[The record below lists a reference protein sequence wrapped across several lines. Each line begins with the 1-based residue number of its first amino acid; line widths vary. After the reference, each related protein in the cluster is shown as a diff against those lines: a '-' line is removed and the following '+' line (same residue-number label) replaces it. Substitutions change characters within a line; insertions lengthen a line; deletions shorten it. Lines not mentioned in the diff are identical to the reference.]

1 MTGKML
7 YNLLKTDF
15 LLKGGVIMKKVL
27 AIILL
32 SLLSIVS
39 CTTAA
44 DGTRKVSKTGVGA
57 GIGAAAGAVIGQA
70 IGKDTKGTLIGTA
83 GGAAV
88 GAAIGNIFDRQEKEL
103 RNKLKGTGVDVKRT
117 GEGEIKLT
125 APENITF
132 DINSYVIKTQ
142 FRNTLDSVATVLKTY
157 PDSTIVVSGHTD
169 TTGNDAINNPLS
181 VNRANSVETYL
192 ESQGISSSRITS
204 RGYGS
209 KQPIASNSTEAGR
222 AQNRRVEIA
231 IIANQQ

>member
-1 MTGKML
+1 
-7 YNLLKTDF
+7 
-15 LLKGGVIMKKVL
+15 MKKVL

-32 SLLSIVS
+32 SLLTVVS
-39 CTTAA
+39 CTTAT
-44 DGTRKVSKTGVGA
+44 DGTRKVSKTGISA
-57 GIGAAAGAVIGQA
+57 GIGAATGAIIGQA

-132 DINSYVIKTQ
+132 DINSYVIKPQ
-142 FRNTLDSVATVLKTY
+142 FRNTLNSVATVLKTY
-157 PDSTIVVSGHTD
+157 PDSTIIVSGHTD

-181 VNRANSVETYL
+181 VNRASSVESYL
-192 ESQGISSSRITS
+192 ESQGISNSRITS

-209 KQPIASNSTEAGR
+209 RQPIASNATEAGR

-231 IIANQQ
+231 IIANQK

>member
-1 MTGKML
+1 
-7 YNLLKTDF
+7 
-15 LLKGGVIMKKVL
+15 MKKVL

-57 GIGAAAGAVIGQA
+57 GIGAAAGAVIGQV

-132 DINSYVIKTQ
+132 DLNSYVIKPQ
-142 FRNTLDSVATVLKTY
+142 FKNTLDSVATVLKTY

-181 VNRANSVETYL
+181 VNRANSVESYL

-209 KQPIASNSTEAGR
+209 KQPIASNATEAGR

>member
-1 MTGKML
+1 
-7 YNLLKTDF
+7 
-15 LLKGGVIMKKVL
+15 MKKVL

-32 SLLSIVS
+32 SLLTVVS
-39 CTTAA
+39 CTTAT

-157 PDSTIVVSGHTD
+157 PDSTIIVSGHTD
-169 TTGNDAINNPLS
+169 TTGTDAINNPLS
-181 VNRANSVETYL
+181 LNRASSVASYL
-192 ESQGISSSRITS
+192 ESQGISTSRITS

-209 KQPIASNSTEAGR
+209 KQPVASNATLAGR

-231 IIANQQ
+231 IIANQK

>member
-1 MTGKML
+1 
-7 YNLLKTDF
+7 
-15 LLKGGVIMKKVL
+15 MKKVL
-27 AIILL
+27 AITML
-32 SLLSIVS
+32 SALALVS

-44 DGTRKVSKTGVGA
+44 DGTKKISKTGIGA
-57 GIGAAAGAVIGQA
+57 GIGAAAGAAIGQV

-103 RNKLKGTGVDVKRT
+103 KDKLQGTGVDVKRT

-132 DINSYVIKTQ
+132 DTNSYVVKPQ
-142 FRNTLDSVATVLKTY
+142 FRKTLDSVAAVLNTY

-169 TTGNDAINNPLS
+169 TTGTDAINNPLS
-181 VNRANSVETYL
+181 VNRASSVASYL
-192 ESQGISSSRITS
+192 ESQGISTSRITS

-209 KQPIASNSTEAGR
+209 KQPVASNATLAGR

-231 IIANQQ
+231 IIANQK

>member
-1 MTGKML
+1 
-7 YNLLKTDF
+7 
-15 LLKGGVIMKKVL
+15 MKKVL

-32 SLLSIVS
+32 SLLTVVS
-39 CTTAA
+39 CTTAT

-132 DINSYVIKTQ
+132 DLNSYVIKPQ
-142 FRNTLDSVATVLKTY
+142 FKNTLDSVATVLKTY

-169 TTGNDAINNPLS
+169 TTGNDTINNPLS
-181 VNRANSVETYL
+181 VNRASSVESYL

-209 KQPIASNSTEAGR
+209 KQPIASNATEAGR

>member
-1 MTGKML
+1 
-7 YNLLKTDF
+7 
-15 LLKGGVIMKKVL
+15 MKKVL

-32 SLLSIVS
+32 SLLTVVS
-39 CTTAA
+39 CTTAT

-132 DINSYVIKTQ
+132 DINSYVIKPQ

-157 PDSTIVVSGHTD
+157 PDSTIVISGHTD

-181 VNRANSVETYL
+181 INRASSVESYL

-204 RGYGS
+204 RGFGS

>member
-1 MTGKML
+1 
-7 YNLLKTDF
+7 
-15 LLKGGVIMKKVL
+15 MKKVL

-32 SLLSIVS
+32 SLLTVVS
-39 CTTAA
+39 CTTAT
-44 DGTRKVSKTGVGA
+44 DGTKKVSKTGVGA
-57 GIGAAAGAVIGQA
+57 GIGAAAGAVIGQV

-103 RNKLKGTGVDVKRT
+103 RNKLKGPGVDVKRT

-132 DINSYVIKTQ
+132 DLNSYVIKPQ
-142 FRNTLDSVATVLKTY
+142 FKNTLDSVASVLKTY

-181 VNRANSVETYL
+181 VNRANSVESYL

-209 KQPIASNSTEAGR
+209 KQPIASNATEAGR

>member
-1 MTGKML
+1 
-7 YNLLKTDF
+7 
-15 LLKGGVIMKKVL
+15 MKKVL

-32 SLLSIVS
+32 SLLTVVS
-39 CTTAA
+39 CATAT

-88 GAAIGNIFDRQEKEL
+88 GAAIGNIFDRQEKDL

-132 DINSYVIKTQ
+132 DINSYVIKPQ

-181 VNRANSVETYL
+181 VNRASSVESYL

-204 RGYGS
+204 RGFGS
-209 KQPIASNSTEAGR
+209 KQPIASNATEAGR

>member
-1 MTGKML
+1 
-7 YNLLKTDF
+7 
-15 LLKGGVIMKKVL
+15 MKKVL

-32 SLLSIVS
+32 SVLTVVS
-39 CTTAA
+39 CTTAT
-44 DGTRKVSKTGVGA
+44 DGTRKVSKTGIGA
-57 GIGAAAGAVIGQA
+57 GIGAAAGAVIGQV

-103 RNKLKGTGVDVKRT
+103 KDKLKGTGVEITRT

-132 DINSYVIKTQ
+132 DTNSYVIKPQ
-142 FRNTLDSVATVLKTY
+142 FKGSLDSVATVLKTY
-157 PDSTIVVSGHTD
+157 PDSTIVISGHTD

-181 VNRANSVETYL
+181 VNRANSVESYL
-192 ESQGISSSRITS
+192 VSQGISSSRITS
-204 RGYGS
+204 YGYGS
-209 KQPIASNSTEAGR
+209 KQPVASNATEAGR

-231 IIANQQ
+231 IIANQN

>member
-1 MTGKML
+1 
-7 YNLLKTDF
+7 
-15 LLKGGVIMKKVL
+15 MKKVL
-27 AIILL
+27 AITML
-32 SLLSIVS
+32 SALALVS

-44 DGTRKVSKTGVGA
+44 DGTKKISKTGIGA
-57 GIGAAAGAVIGQA
+57 GIGAAAGAAIGQV

-103 RNKLKGTGVDVKRT
+103 KDKLQGTGVDVKRT

-132 DINSYVIKTQ
+132 DTNSYVVKPQ
-142 FRNTLDSVATVLKTY
+142 FRKTLDSVATVLNTY

-169 TTGNDAINNPLS
+169 TTGTDAINNPLS
-181 VNRANSVETYL
+181 VNRASSVASYL
-192 ESQGISSSRITS
+192 ESQGISTSRITS

-209 KQPIASNSTEAGR
+209 KQPIASNATEAGR

-231 IIANQQ
+231 IIANFLGVFSN

>member
-1 MTGKML
+1 
-7 YNLLKTDF
+7 
-15 LLKGGVIMKKVL
+15 MKKVL

-32 SLLSIVS
+32 SLLTVVS
-39 CTTAA
+39 CTTAT

-88 GAAIGNIFDRQEKEL
+88 GAAIGNIFDRQEKDL

-132 DINSYVIKTQ
+132 DINSYVIKPQ

-181 VNRANSVETYL
+181 INRASSVESYL

-204 RGYGS
+204 RGFGS

-222 AQNRRVEIA
+222 AQNRRVEIS

>member
-1 MTGKML
+1 
-7 YNLLKTDF
+7 
-15 LLKGGVIMKKVL
+15 MKKVL

-83 GGAAV
+83 V

-103 RNKLKGTGVDVKRT
+103 KDKLKGTGVEVRRT

-132 DINSYVIKTQ
+132 DLNSYVVKPQ
-142 FRNTLDSVATVLKTY
+142 FRGTLDSVATVLKTY
-157 PDSTIVVSGHTD
+157 PDSTIIVSGHTD
-169 TTGNDAINNPLS
+169 TSGNDAINNPLS
-181 VNRANSVETYL
+181 VNRAASVASYL
-192 ESQGISSSRITS
+192 QSQGIASSRMTY

-209 KQPIASNSTEAGR
+209 KMPIASNATEAGR

-231 IIANQQ
+231 IIANQK

>member
-1 MTGKML
+1 
-7 YNLLKTDF
+7 
-15 LLKGGVIMKKVL
+15 MKKVL
-27 AIILL
+27 AISVL
-32 SLLSIVS
+32 SALALVS

-44 DGTRKVSKTGVGA
+44 DGTKKVSKTGIGA
-57 GIGAAAGAVIGQA
+57 GIGAAAGAAIGQV

-103 RNKLKGTGVDVKRT
+103 KDKLQGTGVDVKRT

-132 DINSYVIKTQ
+132 DTNSYVVKPQ
-142 FRNTLDSVATVLKTY
+142 FKNTLDSVATVLKTY
-157 PDSTIVVSGHTD
+157 PDSTIIVSGHTD
-169 TTGNDAINNPLS
+169 TTGTDAINNPLS
-181 VNRANSVETYL
+181 LNRASSVASYL
-192 ESQGISSSRITS
+192 ESQGISTSRITS

-209 KQPIASNSTEAGR
+209 KQPVASNATLAGR

-231 IIANQQ
+231 IIANQK

>member
-1 MTGKML
+1 
-7 YNLLKTDF
+7 
-15 LLKGGVIMKKVL
+15 MKKVL

-32 SLLSIVS
+32 SLLTVVS
-39 CTTAA
+39 CTTAT

-57 GIGAAAGAVIGQA
+57 GIGAAAGAVIGQV

-88 GAAIGNIFDRQEKEL
+88 GAAIGNIFDRQEKDL

-132 DINSYVIKTQ
+132 DINSYVIKPQ

-181 VNRANSVETYL
+181 INRASSVESYL

-204 RGYGS
+204 RGFGS

>member
-1 MTGKML
+1 
-7 YNLLKTDF
+7 
-15 LLKGGVIMKKVL
+15 MKKVL

-32 SLLSIVS
+32 SLLTVVS
-39 CTTAA
+39 CTTAT

-132 DINSYVIKTQ
+132 DINSYVIKPQ
-142 FRNTLDSVATVLKTY
+142 FRNTLDSVVTVLKTY

-181 VNRANSVETYL
+181 INRASSVESYL

-204 RGYGS
+204 RGFGS

>member
-1 MTGKML
+1 
-7 YNLLKTDF
+7 
-15 LLKGGVIMKKVL
+15 MKKVL
-27 AIILL
+27 AIGVL
-32 SLLSIVS
+32 SVLALVS

-44 DGTRKVSKTGVGA
+44 DGTKKVSKTGIGA
-57 GIGAAAGAVIGQA
+57 GIGAAAGAAIGQV

-103 RNKLKGTGVDVKRT
+103 KDKLQGTGVDVKRT

-132 DINSYVIKTQ
+132 DTNSYVVKPQ
-142 FRNTLDSVATVLKTY
+142 FRKTLDSVATVLNTY
-157 PDSTIVVSGHTD
+157 PDSTIVISGHTD
-169 TTGNDAINNPLS
+169 TTGTDAINNPLS
-181 VNRANSVETYL
+181 VNRASSVASYL
-192 ESQGISSSRITS
+192 ESQGISTSRITS

-209 KQPIASNSTEAGR
+209 KQPIASNATEAGR

-231 IIANQQ
+231 IIANQK

>member
-1 MTGKML
+1 
-7 YNLLKTDF
+7 
-15 LLKGGVIMKKVL
+15 MKKVL
-27 AIILL
+27 AIGVL
-32 SLLSIVS
+32 SVLALVS

-44 DGTRKVSKTGVGA
+44 DGTKKVSKTGIGA
-57 GIGAAAGAVIGQA
+57 GIGAAAGAAIGQV

-103 RNKLKGTGVDVKRT
+103 KDKLQGTGVDVKRT

-132 DINSYVIKTQ
+132 DTNSYVVKPQ
-142 FRNTLDSVATVLKTY
+142 FKNTLDSVATVLKTY
-157 PDSTIVVSGHTD
+157 PDSTIIVSGHTD
-169 TTGNDAINNPLS
+169 TTGTDAINNPLS
-181 VNRANSVETYL
+181 LNRASSVASYL
-192 ESQGISSSRITS
+192 ESQGISTSRITS

-209 KQPIASNSTEAGR
+209 KQPIASNATEAGR

-231 IIANQQ
+231 IIANQK

>member
-1 MTGKML
+1 
-7 YNLLKTDF
+7 
-15 LLKGGVIMKKVL
+15 MKKVL
-27 AIILL
+27 AIGVL
-32 SLLSIVS
+32 SVLALVS

-44 DGTRKVSKTGVGA
+44 DGTKKVSKTGIGA
-57 GIGAAAGAVIGQA
+57 GIGAAAGAAIGQV

-103 RNKLKGTGVDVKRT
+103 KDKLQGTGVDVKRT

-132 DINSYVIKTQ
+132 DTNSYVVKPQ
-142 FRNTLDSVATVLKTY
+142 FKNTLDSVATVLKTY
-157 PDSTIVVSGHTD
+157 PDSTIIVSGHTD
-169 TTGNDAINNPLS
+169 TTGTDAINNPLS
-181 VNRANSVETYL
+181 VNRASSVASYL
-192 ESQGISSSRITS
+192 ESQGISTSRITS

-209 KQPIASNSTEAGR
+209 KQPIASNATEAGR

-231 IIANQQ
+231 IIANQK

>member
-1 MTGKML
+1 
-7 YNLLKTDF
+7 
-15 LLKGGVIMKKVL
+15 MKKVL
-27 AIILL
+27 AITML
-32 SLLSIVS
+32 SALALVS

-44 DGTRKVSKTGVGA
+44 DGTKKISKTGIGA
-57 GIGAAAGAVIGQA
+57 GIGAAAGAAIGQV

-103 RNKLKGTGVDVKRT
+103 KDKLQGTGVDVKRT

-132 DINSYVIKTQ
+132 GTNSYVVEAL
-142 FRNTLDSVATVLKTY
+142 FRKTLDSVATVLNTY

-169 TTGNDAINNPLS
+169 TTGTDAINNPLS
-181 VNRANSVETYL
+181 VNRASSVASYL
-192 ESQGISSSRITS
+192 ESQGISTSRITS

-209 KQPIASNSTEAGR
+209 KQPIASNATEAGR

-231 IIANQQ
+231 IIANQK

>member
-1 MTGKML
+1 
-7 YNLLKTDF
+7 
-15 LLKGGVIMKKVL
+15 MKKVL

-32 SLLSIVS
+32 SLLTVVS
-39 CTTAA
+39 CTTAT
-44 DGTRKVSKTGVGA
+44 DGTRKVNKTGVGA
-57 GIGAAAGAVIGQA
+57 GIGAAAGAVIGQV

-88 GAAIGNIFDRQEKEL
+88 GAAIGNIFDRQEKDL

-132 DINSYVIKTQ
+132 DINSYVIKPQ

-181 VNRANSVETYL
+181 INRASSVESYL

-204 RGYGS
+204 RGFGS

>member
-1 MTGKML
+1 
-7 YNLLKTDF
+7 
-15 LLKGGVIMKKVL
+15 MKKVL

-32 SLLSIVS
+32 SLLTVVS
-39 CTTAA
+39 CTTAT

-132 DINSYVIKTQ
+132 DINSYVIKPQ

-157 PDSTIVVSGHTD
+157 PDSTIIVSGHTD

-181 VNRANSVETYL
+181 INRASSVESYL

-204 RGYGS
+204 RGFGS

>member
-1 MTGKML
+1 
-7 YNLLKTDF
+7 
-15 LLKGGVIMKKVL
+15 MKKVL

-32 SLLSIVS
+32 SLLTVVS
-39 CTTAA
+39 CTTAT
-44 DGTRKVSKTGVGA
+44 DGTRKVSKTGIGA

-132 DINSYVIKTQ
+132 DINSYVIKPQ

-181 VNRANSVETYL
+181 INRASSVESYL

-204 RGYGS
+204 RGFGS
-209 KQPIASNSTEAGR
+209 KQPIASNSTETGR